1 MSDEE
6 GSVIFLQ
13 IHDEKSNVQRS
24 PLPLSLPTYLNEEG
38 HVIPRTLSDTL
49 VRLAKGFPVVVVT
62 GPRQSG
68 KTTLVRATFPAKP
81 YVSLENP
88 DIRQFAAEDGRRFLA
103 NYPDG
108 AIFDEIQRVP
118 DLLSYLQGLVDDSR
132 MPGRYIL
139 TGSQNFSLVH
149 TISQSLAGRAGMAQL
164 LPLSAAE
171 LKTAGLLAPTAD
183 AWLYLGGYPALFASD
198 VTPGDWFSSYIAT
211 YLERDVRDLTAIRD
225 LITFQR
231 FLRLCAARTGQLL
244 NLTSLAVDCGISQ
257 STATAWLSI
266 LEAGYIVFRLAPH
279 FANFGKRLIK
289 APKLYFHDTGL
300 AAFLLGIHSP
310 EQLSTHAAR
319 PALFETRIIGEFL
332 RSLWNRGQPSNLYFW
347 RDSTGNEVDLLRDEA
362 GVLHP
367 VEIKSGQTIA
377 GDMLRGLKKWVT
389 IAKTPN
395 SQPWLVHGGEG
406 DYLRQ
411 DLRVLG
417 WREVVDCLAAP

>member
-1 MSDEE
+1 M
-6 GSVIFLQ
+6 
-13 IHDEKSNVQRS
+13 
-24 PLPLSLPTYLNEEG
+24 
-38 HVIPRTLSDTL
+38 IPRTLADTL
-49 VRLAKGFPVVVVT
+49 LRLAKGFPVVVVT

-68 KTTLVRATFPAKP
+68 KTTLVRATFPEKP

-103 NYPDG
+103 SYSDG

-118 DLLSYLQGLVDDSR
+118 DLLSYLQGLVDDKR
-132 MPGRYIL
+132 VPGRFVL
-139 TGSQNFSLVH
+139 TGSQNFSLAS

-164 LPLSAAE
+164 LPLSVAE
-171 LKTAGLLAPTAD
+171 LKAAGLLPPTAD
-183 AWLYLGGYPALFASD
+183 AWLHLGGYPALAATE
-198 VTPGDWFSSYIAT
+198 VTPGDWFSSYITT
-211 YLERDVRDLTAIRD
+211 YLERDVRDLTAVRD

-266 LEAGYIVFRLAPH
+266 LEASYIVFRLAPH

-289 APKLYFHDTGL
+289 SPKLYFHDTGL
-300 AAFLLGIHSP
+300 AAFLLGIQSP
-310 EQLSTHAAR
+310 SQLSTHAAR
-319 PALFETRIIGEFL
+319 PALFETMIIGEFL
-332 RSLWNRGQPSNLYFW
+332 RALWNRGQPSNLYFW

-362 GVLHP
+362 GQLHP

-377 GDMLRGLKKWVT
+377 SDMLNGLHKWGS
-389 IAKTPN
+389 IARISN

-406 DYLRQ
+406 DYVRQ
-411 DLRVLG
+411 EVRVLG
-417 WREVVDCLAAP
+417 WREAVDCLDL

>member
-1 MSDEE
+1 M
-6 GSVIFLQ
+6 
-13 IHDEKSNVQRS
+13 
-24 PLPLSLPTYLNEEG
+24 
-38 HVIPRTLSDTL
+38 IPRTLSGTL
-49 VRLAKGFPVVVVT
+49 LRLAKGFPVVVVT

-68 KTTLVRATFPAKP
+68 KTTLVRATFPEKP

-118 DLLSYLQGLVDDSR
+118 DLLSYLQGLVDDNR
-132 MPGRYIL
+132 EPGRFIL
-139 TGSQNFSLVH
+139 TGSQNFSLAR

-171 LKTAGLLAPTAD
+171 LKTAGLLPPTVD
-183 AWLYLGGYPALFASD
+183 AWLYLGGYPSLSATE
-198 VTPGDWFSSYIAT
+198 VTPGDWFASYITT
-211 YLERDVRDLTAIRD
+211 YLERDVRDLTAVRD

-266 LEAGYIVFRLAPH
+266 LEASYIVFRLSPH

-289 APKLYFHDTGL
+289 SPKLYFHDPGL
-300 AAFLLGIHSP
+300 AAFLLGIQSSA
-310 EQLSTHAAR
+310 QLSTHAAR
-319 PALFETRIIGEFL
+319 PALFETMIIGEFL
-332 RSLWNRGQPSNLYFW
+332 RARWNRGQPSNLYFW

-377 GDMLRGLKKWVT
+377 SDMLKGLHKWGA
-389 IAKTPN
+389 IARTP
-395 SQPWLVHGGEG
+395 SSLSWLVHGGEG
-406 DYLRQ
+406 DSIRQ
-411 DLRVLG
+411 EIRVLG
-417 WREVVDCLAAP
+417 WREAVDCLEG